1 MAELAPRPQR
11 KGKNR
16 RGPRLNTNQLEV
28 IGTLAEPGLHGLLR
42 DAVVWVCAND
52 DEVHKLDTLCF
63 GNLDG
68 GPGTAAEVSSLIG
81 VELCPGANAVRLG
94 LEEAFF
100 LAHALGILSVHAE
113 LPPPSAGEAAPCL
126 DTEALWHRC
135 MQARPD
141 FPVMYLGYHHYR
153 GKGWIPRTGLQYGA
167 DYVLYQ
173 KHPALAHSDY
183 AVLVVPQFE
192 ARGPRLEWHD
202 LQTANRLS
210 AQVSK
215 RLILLFVQ
223 CNGALETSSPKC
235 LARFSVQ
242 ERLMKRWVPES
253 HRPV

>member
-1 MAELAPRPQR
+1 
-11 KGKNR
+11 
-16 RGPRLNTNQLEV
+16 
-28 IGTLAEPGLHGLLR
+28 
-42 DAVVWVCAND
+42 
-52 DEVHKLDTLCF
+52 
-63 GNLDG
+63 
-68 GPGTAAEVSSLIG
+68 
-81 VELCPGANAVRLG
+81 
-94 LEEAFF
+94 
-100 LAHALGILSVHAE
+100 
-113 LPPPSAGEAAPCL
+113 
-126 DTEALWHRC
+126 